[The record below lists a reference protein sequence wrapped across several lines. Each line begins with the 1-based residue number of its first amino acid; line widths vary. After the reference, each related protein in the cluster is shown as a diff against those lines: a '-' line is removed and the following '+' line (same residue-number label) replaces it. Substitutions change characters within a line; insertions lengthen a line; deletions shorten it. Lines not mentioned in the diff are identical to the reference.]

1 MAPAADAIL
10 KKSAFRC
17 LDVARY
23 VVAAAVSMLMVT
35 VLVCAVK
42 VVHRPHDLTLWIIG
56 GSVSAERAGD
66 LNGPFNANIRGD
78 NLTFTFTLQA
88 VNPSGRVRIYYT
100 NPIARL
106 RGRNSSSVMKTMLAL
121 RLPDV
126 SVEHQSTVDIN
137 VLMNTFVLV
146 PGQRFYFEALAN
158 GSGSSI
164 ADAFMK
170 VNGTRIV
177 QNIFTGQ
184 NLTSEQA
191 FYYCSP
197 IVFDE
202 GEYYSSAAAVN
213 VPCTE
218 EAPTTI
224 LDDPLPGIIN

>member
-1 MAPAADAIL
+1 
-10 KKSAFRC
+10 KSAFRC

-42 VVHRPHDLTLWIIG
+42 VV
-56 GSVSAERAGD
+56 
-66 LNGPFNANIRGD
+66 
-78 NLTFTFTLQA
+78 A